1 MKPSDSRMPPFALG
15 PSTEKLELSHQR
27 SRNVANWPFTFS
39 IINGDIVKN
48 VYRFNKKA
56 FLASQEEALL

>member
-1 MKPSDSRMPPFALG
+1 MKPSDSRTPPLAHG
-15 PSTEKLELSHQR
+15 PLTERLELRHRR
-27 SRNVANWPFTFS
+27 SRNVDKWPFTFS
-39 IINGDIVKN
+39 IIKGEIVKN